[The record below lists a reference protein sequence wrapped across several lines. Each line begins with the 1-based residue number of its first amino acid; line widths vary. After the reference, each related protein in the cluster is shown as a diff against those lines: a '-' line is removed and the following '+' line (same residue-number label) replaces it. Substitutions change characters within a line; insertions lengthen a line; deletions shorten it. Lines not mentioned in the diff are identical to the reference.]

1 MNPQVE
7 QRLSEAG
14 LSERIAGA
22 AYNVARQYGV
32 DPSDVEQEIVLAVL
46 EQYTKDPGFLDQTDA
61 YVVSKGVWMAR
72 NTLKRQAVQ
81 MWNHEVEDTE
91 TEEGT
96 PLLDLTGEYDPWE
109 TESLELALA
118 NAYDELGDADKGIL
132 TGMYEGLNRREI
144 GQAVGLSHTTVN
156 NHIPAIA
163 AAVRAHL

>member
-14 LSERIAGA
+14 LSKRIAGA

-32 DPSDVEQEIVLAVL
+32 DPSDVEQEIVLAIL
-46 EQYTKDPGFLDQTDA
+46 EQYTKDPAFLDQTDA
-61 YVVSKGVWMAR
+61 FIVNKGAWMAR

-81 MWNHEVEDTE
+81 MWNHEVEDAE

-96 PLLDLTGEYDPWE
+96 PLLDLTGEYNPWYA
-109 TESLELALA
+109 ESLELALA
-118 NAYDELGDADKGIL
+118 DAYDELDDTDKGIL